1 MSQDIT
7 IPEKEEKI
15 TNLVSLEIKGTLDCD
30 ILKDLELKLSEL
42 KFLRKDPLYLQ
53 AVEALAHRYKFAI
66 DVTNAELILKQN
78 ETKLLLLKTIRETA
92 AASESVP
99 PELMMAVLTDSFV
112 KIDEEVQEV
121 SSKNNKEINFNINLP
136 TSNTMLAAEND

>member
-92 AASESVP
+92 VASENVP
-99 PELMMAVLTDSFV
+99 PELMMTVLTDSFA